1 MRVYQVYS
9 MDTYSLQ
16 DYHNRWK
23 AVAAIEQEERKT
35 ETLERRW
42 QLLNYGDH
50 FAWIIRIVAMVTWA
64 AAIALGVWLCWRMW
78 QSAKIDSAPGAGS

>member
-1 MRVYQVYS
+1 

-42 QLLNYGDH
+42 QLLNYLNLAQSLELTEDGSIEG
-50 FAWIIRIVAMVTWA
+50 AVWQRWA
-64 AAIALGVWLCWRMW
+64 ILKGM
-78 QSAKIDSAPGAGS
+78 K